1 MKRLLL
7 AFLLCTGLE
16 ALTLEQISTKP
27 PSRAKNFLIWQYFQ
41 EDISPE
47 QADDAF
53 YQLQNVNRKLFLA
66 YAQKSGR
73 PEVKYTAKCMQLAAE
88 ELAEMKD
95 GSCAK
100 IALSPY
106 KASSLTPVQR
116 NRIASY
122 IDDNATTAW
131 LAMMNDLETKE
142 GFNVSDYSPED
153 FITLFNGTS
162 AEFQS
167 RYLDSTL
174 NEAYMEELST
184 TPGFH
189 RAVVLMVTDKNLRNL
204 QYSLLGLHGENLGSE
219 VNFFL
224 ALNQLRHGRSEAAL
238 THLHIA
244 YNKAYYRLD
253 KDKVRFWQYLITKDE
268 TLLRELSESVDI
280 NIYSLY
286 AKEKF
291 RVEPENYY
299 TTLVTKHSRKTYD
312 LRNPFV
318 WKFILDEIK
327 ATPKEKLYDLAKR
340 YESERLLPVHS
351 FIIERASGYRLHG
364 FIMPYEE
371 ELKGLDRDDKAL
383 FYALMRQESHF
394 IPSSI
399 SSSYALGLMQL
410 MPFLVESLDKR
421 VKEKR
426 TSLAQMFEPSRN
438 LKYAKKHLQ
447 YLQKYLFH
455 PLFIAY
461 AYNGGIG
468 FTKRYLLKNNFAAG
482 FFEPYMSI
490 EMMANSQSREYG
502 KKVLANYVIYKD
514 ILGEK
519 VSITHLFE
527 TLTQPART
535 DRFRVSE

>member
-1 MKRLLL
+1 MRRLLL
-7 AFLLCTGLE
+7 ALLLCTGLE
-16 ALTLEQISTKP
+16 AVTLEQISAKP

-41 EDISPE
+41 QDISPK
-47 QADDAF
+47 QADEAF
-53 YQLQNVNRKLFLA
+53 YQILNVNRKLFLA
-66 YAQKSGR
+66 YAKKSGR
-73 PEVKYTAKCMQLAAE
+73 PEVKYTAKCMRFTAE
-88 ELAEMKD
+88 ELAETND

-106 KASSLTPVQR
+106 RASSLKPVQR
-116 NRIASY
+116 SRVASL

-131 LAMMNDLETKE
+131 LAMMNDIETKE
-142 GFNVSDYSPED
+142 DLNVSGYAPKD
-153 FITLFNGTS
+153 FITLFNG
-162 AEFQS
+162 AGALF
-167 RYLDSTL
+167 RKKFLDAALGGPYLKK
-174 NEAYMEELST
+174 LSV
-184 TPGFH
+184 TPGFSH
-189 RAVVLMVTDKNLRNL
+189 AVILIATDKKLRNL
-204 QYSLLGLHGENLGSE
+204 QQSLLELDGEKLGSE

-238 THLHIA
+238 AHLRIA
-244 YNKAYYRLD
+244 HDKAHYRED
-253 KDKVRFWQYLITKDE
+253 KDKVRFWQYLVTKDE
-268 TLLRELSESVDI
+268 ALLRKLCESVDI

-286 AKEKF
+286 AKERF
-291 RVEPENYY
+291 RVEPQNYY
-299 TTLVTKHSRKTYD
+299 TTLVAKRLHKTYD
-312 LRNPFV
+312 LRDPFV
-318 WKFILDEIK
+318 WKSILDEIK

-364 FIMPYEE
+364 FIMPYEK
-371 ELKGLDRDDKAL
+371 ELRGLDRDKKAL

-410 MPFLVESLDKR
+410 MPFLVEDLDKK

-426 TSLAQMFEPSRN
+426 TSLNQMFEPSRN

-482 FFEPYMSI
+482 LFEPFMSM
-490 EMMANSQSREYG
+490 ELMANSQSREYG
-502 KKVLANYVIYKD
+502 KKVLANYVVYKD

-519 VSITHLFE
+519 VSIAHLFE
-527 TLTQPART
+527 TLTQPAQT